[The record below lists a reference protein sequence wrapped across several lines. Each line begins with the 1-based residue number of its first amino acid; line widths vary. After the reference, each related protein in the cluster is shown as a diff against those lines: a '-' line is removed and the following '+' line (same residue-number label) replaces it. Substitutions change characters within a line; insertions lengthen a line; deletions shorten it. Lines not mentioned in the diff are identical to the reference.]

1 MTLVAVY
8 ETFNF
13 YYSLLSLARVGKYKL
28 RAEVAKYKLEAG
40 PSNTNWS
47 WGPGQGPRTFA
58 IYYLLTIFF
67 NTI

>member
-28 RAEVAKYKLEAG
+28 RAEVAKYKLGQG
-40 PSNTNWS
+40 PSNTNW
-47 WGPGQGPRTFA
+47 GLDQRPGSTNTHIEKTTA
-58 IYYLLTIFF
+58 LLMF
-67 NTI
+67 

>member
-13 YYSLLSLARVGKYKL
+13 YYSLLSLARARKYKL
-28 RAEVAKYKLEAG
+28 RAEVAKYKSGAG

-47 WGPGQGPRTFA
+47 WGPGLA
-58 IYYLLTIFF
+58 EDLCYLLPSNNFF